1 MPTLCLLCAF
11 SVRTLY
17 LLYGIPG
24 NLFIFDLRGLS
35 LLQGYANYKVGKR
48 TLTLTLTLA
57 LDLTPTPTLTLTLIY
72 AYP

>member
-1 MPTLCLLCAF
+1 M
-11 SVRTLY
+11 RTLY
-17 LLYGIPG
+17 LLYGVPG

-57 LDLTPTPTLTLTLIY
+57 LAPTPTLTLTLIY

>member
-1 MPTLCLLCAF
+1 M
-11 SVRTLY
+11 
-17 LLYGIPG
+17 PG

-57 LDLTPTPTLTLTLIY
+57 LAPTPTLTLTLIY